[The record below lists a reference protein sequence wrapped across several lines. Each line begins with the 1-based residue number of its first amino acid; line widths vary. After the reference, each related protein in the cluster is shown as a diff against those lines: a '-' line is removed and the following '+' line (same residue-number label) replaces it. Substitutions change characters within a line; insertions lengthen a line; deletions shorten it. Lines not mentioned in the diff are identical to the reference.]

1 MQQVED
7 TTSILANKTNMLS
20 LDQIITILV
29 HGLYHLGAIKKLK
42 RNVPKK
48 QKRRF
53 QLTAR
58 TALSVPT

>member
-1 MQQVED
+1 
-7 TTSILANKTNMLS
+7 MLS

-42 RNVPKK
+42 KNVPKK